1 MSIKKHLTIKE
12 NLSLAIQNHNEKKFD
27 IAKELY
33 QKVLKIDPNHL
44 GAHNNLGVIFI
55 KLKEYL
61 KAIDCF
67 EKVIEINPD
76 FLSAYNNLGIILHK
90 QNRFNEAETNYRKA
104 IKLRP
109 DYVEALSNLGV
120 TLKELNK
127 FDEAE
132 EIYKKIIVME
142 PNHKSAYK
150 NLDMLNQDKKLLNHI
165 LKKKKLLEENQ
176 VSSAKSNLGL
186 PSNLFISNRDVET
199 KLIENIYNSELKE
212 LNKTKDGRYGNGKCS
227 DFKFLENDLP
237 IIKHLREDL
246 TKIMESAVKSDIF
259 ISDSFVN
266 IYGPGSGTEPH
277 DHIRGFDINQG
288 LINKK
293 YSLTYYL
300 SVGDQS
306 CSEPGHLQLYDPSE
320 EIKLSNGAII
330 IIPSTRKHNAV
341 YGGKADRIMIGINF
355 YSII

>member
-1 MSIKKHLTIKE
+1 MNNKKHLTIE
-12 NLSLAIQNHNEKKFD
+12 ETLRLAIQNHNEKKFD

-33 QKVLKIDPNHL
+33 QKVLKIDPYHL
-44 GAHNNLGVIFI
+44 TANNNLGVIFI
-55 KLKEYL
+55 KLNEYL

-76 FLSAYNNLGIILHK
+76 FLSAYNNLGIIFHK
-90 QNRFNEAETNYRKA
+90 QNRFDEAETNYRKA
-104 IKLRP
+104 IKLKP
-109 DYVEALSNLGV
+109 DYIKALSNLGV

-142 PNHKSAYK
+142 PHHKSAHK
-150 NLDMLNQDKKLLNHI
+150 NLDMLNQDKILLNHI
-165 LKKKKLLEENQ
+165 LKKKSLEENE
-176 VSSAKSNLGL
+176 VSSDNSNLGL
-186 PSNLFISNRDVET
+186 SSNLFISNRDVET
-199 KLIENIYNSELKE
+199 ELIENIYKSELKE

-227 DFKFLENDLP
+227 DFKFLENDIP

-277 DHIRGFDINQG
+277 NHIRGFDINHG
-288 LINKK
+288 LIKKK

-300 SVGDQS
+300 SVGDQN
-306 CSEPGHLQLYDPSE
+306 CNEPGHLQLYDPSE
-320 EIKLSNGAII
+320 EIKLSNGTII

-341 YGGKADRIMIGINF
+341 YGGKVDRIMIGINF
-355 YSII
+355 YSLI

>member
-1 MSIKKHLTIKE
+1 MNNKKHLTIKE
-12 NLSLAIQNHNEKKFD
+12 TLRLAIQNHNEKKFD
-27 IAKELY
+27 IAKEFY
-33 QKVLKIDPNHL
+33 QKVLKIDPYHL
-44 GAHNNLGVIFI
+44 SAHNNLGVIFI
-55 KLKEYL
+55 KLNEYL
-61 KAIDCF
+61 KAIECF

-90 QNRFNEAETNYRKA
+90 QNRFDEAETNYRKA

-109 DYVEALSNLGV
+109 DYIEALNNLGV

-142 PNHKSAYK
+142 PYHKSAHR
-150 NLDMLNQDKKLLNHI
+150 NLDMLNQDKKLLKHI
-165 LKKKKLLEENQ
+165 LKKKSLEKNKT
-176 VSSAKSNLGL
+176 SNAKSNLGL
-186 PSNLFISNRDVET
+186 TSNLFISSRDIET
-199 KLIENIYNSELKE
+199 ELIKNIYKCELKE

-227 DFKFLENDLP
+227 DFKFLESDLP
-237 IIKHLREDL
+237 SIKHLREDL
-246 TKIMESAVKSDIF
+246 TKIMETAVKSDIF

-277 DHIRGFDINQG
+277 NHIRKFDINQG

-300 SVGDQS
+300 SVGDQN

-320 EIKLSNGAII
+320 EIKLSDGTII

-355 YSII
+355 YSLI